1 MSRFLA
7 YALIFTAPCLLLGGC
22 KSKKDIV
29 VSGSA
34 DIDSLRTTQT
44 SGHIHKID
52 TAIRR
57 INFAFDTLDITI
69 ERQVAADTAQRVRI
83 RAVKGNVI
91 DKRKQFANDIRGYNR
106 LDSVAYKRSSA
117 TSRAEHTATTS
128 IAEPPNTTLIFTA
141 IGGVIILVL
150 GVFAYFRLKR

>member
-7 YALIFTAPCLLLGGC
+7 YVLIFTALCGC

-29 VSGSA
+29 ASGTA

-44 SGHIHKID
+44 SGHILKID

-57 INFAFDTLDITI
+57 IDFAFDTLDITI
-69 ERQVAADTAQRVRI
+69 ERQVAADTVQRVRI

-91 DKRKQFANDIRGYNR
+91 DNRKQFANDIRGYNR

-141 IGGVIILVL
+141 IGGVILLVL
-150 GVFAYFRLKR
+150 GVFAYIRLKR